1 MRPLLSLFAFLVLPL
16 ASYGQE
22 EKRIVVG
29 YVEKVGLPALDL
41 EMKAKLDTGAT
52 TSSIN
57 ATIVE
62 EPDAKQKGK
71 AQYVVF
77 AVKTEDGESKQLRR
91 EVTRWVKI
99 KKKGS
104 GFIRRPT
111 ITMVFNIAGQEVE
124 EEVNLSDR
132 DSFNYN
138 LLIGRNMLKKGK
150 LVVDPSLT
158 FTAKTSPVSA
168 KKEG

>member
-1 MRPLLSLFAFLVLPL
+1 MRLLLLSSLLASPL
-16 ASYGQE
+16 ASSDE
-22 EKRIVVG
+22 DEKRTVVG
-29 YVEKVGLPALDL
+29 YVEKVSLPALDL

-57 ATIVE
+57 ATIIE
-62 EPDAKQKGK
+62 EPGEKEKGK

-132 DSFNYN
+132 DSFNYD

-168 KKEG
+168 KKDD